1 MYQYRGKEGGFT
13 FVEAL
18 LHLLLLAIFAQL
30 LFFILMQYKEMSDIR
45 SLRLEA
51 DWEIGV
57 SDINQYFPYG
67 RSTVKVSEDG
77 QVVTVIIKETVT
89 MEVKVYYI
97 LFLNNVLWKREKNGN
112 ETLLTGVK
120 SARFTLN
127 RNRLLLKAEL
137 GDGVERERI
146 FIVEPYSE

>member
-1 MYQYRGKEGGFT
+1 M
-13 FVEAL
+13 
-18 LHLLLLAIFAQL
+18 
-30 LFFILMQYKEMSDIR
+30 
-45 SLRLEA
+45 EA

-67 RSTVKVSEDG
+67 RSNIKVSDDG
-77 QVVTVIIKETVT
+77 LTVTVTIQET
-89 MEVKVYYI
+89 VYYI

-120 SARFTLN
+120 SARFTLDG
-127 RNRLLLKAEL
+127 NRLLLKAQLE
-137 GDGVERERI
+137 DGVERERI